1 MIGNIRNLMMIKNL
15 QRKNN
20 RFGGTTMDINDIGF
34 AIFQIEENG
43 PLDKNIARFT
53 YCNRAL

>member
-1 MIGNIRNLMMIKNL
+1 MMIKNL